1 MFVFNGD
8 EVYSG
13 QKLMLHISLQW
24 VEVNPHQK
32 LTLMRIASCHLIR
45 FLPTTRLILPQVG
58 SNIACPVSLQT
69 KSIKVKTGGINP
81 YVALHCSLPAAYP
94 PVDT

>member
-1 MFVFNGD
+1 MVETQKPVLCTYTKSLLTVQVFVLNGV

-13 QKLMLHISLQW
+13 FKLILRVSLQW

-69 KSIKVKTGGINP
+69 KSK
-81 YVALHCSLPAAYP
+81 S
-94 PVDT
+94 